1 MAKTKQKTGKKISD
15 AKVIDIDN
23 AVEKYFFLI
32 IPVLTIIYYLVS
44 KVSLGFYQDDEIG
57 QYINMVDFWN
67 DPAVI
72 LGNNPKPGWKI
83 FMVIPALF
91 GYNAVLIA
99 NSLIASLA
107 VFFTFKMLRIYNIKY
122 AFFGALLLATQPLFF
137 DLSFRSYSEIF
148 TALLFTIFF
157 ILYKKERYFW
167 SSFILG
173 YIFTVR
179 QETAFLLLIYVILLI
194 YKKEYIPVLGVVVA
208 PLIYN
213 VFGYFKTGEVLFIL
227 AEMTRVA
234 GLEYATQGPMHY
246 FKFYIFIIGPICLTF
261 FLLGF
266 LGFLAEKGRWKSY
279 LTDYTLLYV
288 TFVTVFVFQII
299 TTLGSGP
306 NPGNWRYLLHI
317 SPVAVFFATVGL
329 NNLVIK
335 KYRTYTYVVSG
346 ILLFLVLVFLSKVS
360 DGFVFKE
367 PVQTDFM
374 KAIFIALSIA
384 VISIFSIKKPQDYL
398 NKVSL
403 ILIGLA
409 ILYLALDF
417 KPKQMSQE
425 NLTVK
430 ATSEYISTM
439 NIPPDAKIYTNH
451 LLIKFFF
458 QDYKNYAHRFSSI
471 KSNTDLIENAPKG
484 SIIIWEPHYGF
495 RIWGSDT
502 AGFIPRFAVDNNL
515 LRPEIVK
522 SNPNRILDDTINFK
536 DVKQIISPDKRSFI
550 TLISEK
556 K

>member
-1 MAKTKQKTGKKISD
+1 
-15 AKVIDIDN
+15 
-23 AVEKYFFLI
+23 
-32 IPVLTIIYYLVS
+32 
-44 KVSLGFYQDDEIG
+44 
-57 QYINMVDFWN
+57 MVDFWN

-91 GYNAVLIA
+91 GYNTVLVA
-99 NSLIASLA
+99 NSFIASLA
-107 VFFTFKMLRIYNIKY
+107 VFFTFKMLRVYSINY

-167 SSFILG
+167 SSFLLG

-179 QETAFLLLIYVILLI
+179 QETAFLLLIYVIMLI
-194 YKKEYIPVLGVVVA
+194 YKKEYVPVLGVVTA

-213 VFGYFKTGEVLFIL
+213 IFGYFKTGEVLYIL
-227 AEMTRVA
+227 SEMTRVA
-234 GLEYATQGPMHY
+234 GLEYATQGPLHY
-246 FKFYIFIIGPICLTF
+246 FKFYIFIIGPICLTL

-266 LGFLAEKGRWKSY
+266 FGFLAQSKNLKSY
-279 LTDYTLLYV
+279 LNNYLLLYI
-288 TFVTVFVFQII
+288 TFVTVFIFQII
-299 TTLGSGP
+299 TTMGSGP

-335 KYRTYTYVVSG
+335 KYRTYSYAVSG
-346 ILLFLVLVFLSKVS
+346 LLLFLTLVFLSNVS

-367 PVQTDFM
+367 PAESDYT
-374 KAIFIALSIA
+374 KAIFVALSIA
-384 VISIFSIKKPQDYL
+384 VISVFSIKNPKNYL

-403 ILIGLA
+403 SLIALA
-409 ILYLALDF
+409 IIYLALDF

-430 ATSEYISTM
+430 ATSEYLSSM

-458 QDYKNYAHRFSSI
+458 QDYKNYAHRFSPI
-471 KSNTDLIENAPKG
+471 KSNTDLINNAPKG

-502 AGFIPRFAVDNNL
+502 AGFIPKLAVDNNL
-515 LRPEIVK
+515 IRPEIVK
-522 SNPNRILDDTINFK
+522 ANPNRILNDTINFK
-536 DVKQIISPDKRSFI
+536 ETKQIISPDKRSFI

>member
-1 MAKTKQKTGKKISD
+1 MAKAKQKTGQKISE
-15 AKVIDIDN
+15 AKVIDIDS

-32 IPVLTIIYYLVS
+32 IPVLTIIYYLIS

-107 VFFTFKMLRIYNIKY
+107 VFFTFKMLRVYSINY

-167 SSFILG
+167 SSFLLG

-179 QETAFLLLIYVILLI
+179 QETAFLLLIYVIMLI
-194 YKKEYIPVLGVVVA
+194 YKKEYVPVLGVVIA
-208 PLIYN
+208 PLMYN
-213 VFGYFKTGEVLFIL
+213 IFGYFKTGEVLYIL
-227 AEMTRVA
+227 SEMTRVA
-234 GLEYATQGPMHY
+234 GLEYTTQGPLHY
-246 FKFYIFIIGPICLTF
+246 FKFYIFIIGPVCIMF

-266 LGFLAEKGRWKSY
+266 FGFLADSKNQKLYFRNY
-279 LTDYTLLYV
+279 LLLYI
-288 TFVTVFVFQII
+288 TFVTVFAFQII

-329 NNLVIK
+329 NNLVIQK
-335 KYRTYTYVVSG
+335 FRTYSYVVSG
-346 ILLFLVLVFLSKVS
+346 LLLFLTFVFLSKVS

-367 PVQTDFM
+367 PAETDYT
-374 KAIFIALSIA
+374 KAIFLALSIA
-384 VISIFSIKKPQDYL
+384 VISIFSIKKPKDYL

-403 ILIGLA
+403 SLIALA
-409 ILYLALDF
+409 IIYLSLDF

-430 ATSEYISTM
+430 ATSEYLSTM

-458 QDYKNYAHRFSSI
+458 QDYKNFAHRFSPI

-502 AGFIPRFAVDNNL
+502 AGYIPKLAVDNNL
-515 LRPEIVK
+515 IRPEIVK
-522 SNPNRILDDTINFK
+522 ANPNRILDDTINFK
-536 DVKQIISPDKRSFI
+536 DTKQIISPDKRSFI